1 MSSIRKFRLLEGIH
15 QDAAGKNYKKG
26 DIVPSTSN
34 LVELFQHKFAEVEPD
49 TKASQPTAP
58 KELPA
63 APDQDKAKVEGAQ
76 PEAKKD
82 DDKPAEDAPL
92 SHPDG
97 KGRGELGE
105 DVTENFPEAKDADLK
120 VFTKG
125 GWHYVTEPDKTDK
138 ALNEKALKK
147 DGVAPFIKKFLA

>member
-1 MSSIRKFRLLEGIH
+1 MSSIRKFRLLEGLY
-15 QDAAGKNYKKG
+15 QDLAGKNYKKG
-26 DIVPSTSN
+26 DIVPHHAN
-34 LVELFQHKFAEVEPD
+34 LVELFQNKFEEVSSD
-49 TKASQPTAP
+49 AKAATPTTP
-58 KELPA
+58 VELP
-63 APDQDKAKVEGAQ
+63 KA
-76 PEAKKD
+76 KD
-82 DDKPAEDAPL
+82 DDPAKVDGAQKPEDKKSDEEEKAPL

-97 KGRGELGE
+97 AGRGELGT

-147 DGVAPFIKKFLA
+147 DGVADFIKKFLA